1 MRAKLKRIWDMLTKE
16 KSTRLNHID
25 DSVFYK
31 RICVSKYEDQMEVY
45 DTSTEIYRPLSQK
58 EIDRLLE
65 VGPTNFSKMLKM
77 KSLLEK
83 YHDQRAYF
91 HREAVKGNIKKRD
104 YHYNKALKIIQQL
117 REFSGE
123 DLIDD

>member
-1 MRAKLKRIWDMLTKE
+1 MRAKLKKIWDMLTKE

-45 DTSTEIYRPLSQK
+45 DTSTEIYRPLSQN
-58 EIDRLLE
+58 EIDKLLE

-104 YHYNKALKIIQQL
+104 YHYNKALKIIKQL

>member
-1 MRAKLKRIWDMLTKE
+1 MRAKLKKIWDMLTKE
-16 KSTRLNHID
+16 KSTRLNHVD

-104 YHYNKALKIIQQL
+104 YHYNKALKIIKQL

>member
-83 YHDQRAYF
+83 YYDQRAYF

-104 YHYNKALKIIQQL
+104 YHYNKALKIIKQL

>member
-1 MRAKLKRIWDMLTKE
+1 MREKIKKVWDMLTKE
-16 KSTRLNHID
+16 NSTRLEHID
-25 DSVFYK
+25 DSIFFK
-31 RICVSKYEDQMEVY
+31 RICVSKYQNQMEVY
-45 DTSTEIYRPLSQK
+45 DTSTEVYRPLTQQ
-58 EIDRLLE
+58 EIDNLLR
-65 VGPTNFSKMLKM
+65 VGPNNFSKMLKM
-77 KSLLEK
+77 KALIEK

-104 YHYNKALKIIQQL
+104 YHYNKALKIIKQL

>member
-1 MRAKLKRIWDMLTKE
+1 MRAKIKKIWDMLTKE
-16 KSTRLNHID
+16 NSTRLKHID
-25 DSVFYK
+25 DSVFFK
-31 RICVSKYEDQMEVY
+31 RICVSKHEDQIEVY
-45 DTSTEIYRPLSQK
+45 DTSTEVYRPLSQK
-58 EIDRLLE
+58 EIDQLLE

-104 YHYNKALKIIQQL
+104 YHYHKALKIIKQL